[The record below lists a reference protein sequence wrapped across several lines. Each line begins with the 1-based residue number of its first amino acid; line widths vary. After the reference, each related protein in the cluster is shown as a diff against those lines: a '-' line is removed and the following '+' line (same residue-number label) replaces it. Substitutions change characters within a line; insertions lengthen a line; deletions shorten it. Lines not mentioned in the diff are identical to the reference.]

1 MEGKRKFK
9 EAAQHYTQA
18 IDLDG
23 QNHIYWSNRS
33 MAYLRLGEN
42 QKALEDA
49 DRVISINAVWPKG
62 YFRRGSA
69 LFGIP
74 LINSHP

>member
-1 MEGKRKFK
+1 
-9 EAAQHYTQA
+9 
-18 IDLDG
+18 
-23 QNHIYWSNRS
+23 

-49 DRVISINAVWPKG
+49 DRVISINPVWPKG

-69 LFGIP
+69 LFGM
-74 LINSHP
+74 S